1 MGGESKRGE
10 AFDWFIRHAE
20 VGRTTSS
27 QRAQHIPS
35 PTTSEEV
42 DSTSLLETRRESY
55 ERLFSSI
62 GELRHEQ
69 RLRLLHV
76 GRYVSVYVAQR
87 AQQELWTE
95 WMHNTAPVSHSPSIR
110 RERQDIIG
118 AVDHVSGDAAKL
130 WIGQRLDD
138 DLRSDSGGITH
149 AQSHDGA
156 VVGLGCVAHLHIVS
170 AT

>member
-1 MGGESKRGE
+1 MLIG
-10 AFDWFIRHAE
+10 AVTMA
-20 VGRTTSS
+20 SS
-27 QRAQHIPS
+27 AAG
-35 PTTSEEV
+35 
-42 DSTSLLETRRESY
+42 SLE
-55 ERLFSSI
+55 SSI
-62 GELRHEQ
+62 VSLMAASTHFFEAWPARRLGCAVRGYPLPVCVELE
-69 RLRLLHV
+69 
-76 GRYVSVYVAQR
+76 
-87 AQQELWTE
+87 
-95 WMHNTAPVSHSPSIR
+95 SIR

-118 AVDHVSGDAAKL
+118 AVDHVSGNAAKF